1 MRCDCFEEV
10 RIGSEK
16 LHAGCHI
23 FILHRSNT
31 HEAFDLKSMVSP
43 VNCQY
48 RILEYGES
56 KTFMVPVDIDVV
68 AVMRAANDRHTSCWR

>member
-1 MRCDCFEEV
+1 
-10 RIGSEK
+10 
-16 LHAGCHI
+16 
-23 FILHRSNT
+23 
-31 HEAFDLKSMVSP
+31 MVSP
-43 VNCQY
+43 LNCQY